1 MNMLFLFQRIQYF
14 LTYLKEILIFYLMM
28 RGRSNKERRIQQ
40 NVTSL
45 QRAGGGGGWM
55 NGPTGPNTCLHAIDG
70 AGLRN
75 FTPWVNDASFHN
87 HIKYLIAQTN

>member
-1 MNMLFLFQRIQYF
+1 MLFLFQRIQYV

-45 QRAGGGGGWM
+45 QRDVSGGGWM
-55 NGPTGPNTCLHAIDG
+55 NGPTRPNTCLHAIDG
-70 AGLRN
+70 AGL
-75 FTPWVNDASFHN
+75 
-87 HIKYLIAQTN
+87 